1 MGSYHCEY
9 VFLPDQL
16 AQPCHSDNLT
26 QHKKKTFKTNPADAA
41 RFLNTSRHTQPM
53 EIEGSATC
61 DKHTH
66 AIFKPIETQNG
77 ETLFWVRRGEAI
89 WVRPHLKYEC
99 MTDWEIALN
108 YFPAIRIDPPG
119 GHQDNIISLRLLL
132 ASIVLTQQRNT
143 EDDY

>member
-26 QHKKKTFKTNPADAA
+26 QQKKTFKTNPADAA

-89 WVRPHLKYEC
+89 WVHP
-99 MTDWEIALN
+99 
-108 YFPAIRIDPPG
+108 
-119 GHQDNIISLRLLL
+119 IS
-132 ASIVLTQQRNT
+132 NT
-143 EDDY
+143 NA